1 MGSNNKYSTKPR
13 PGIGY
18 LIVYSDMQDSPAFN
32 AMRPLAQLLVMKAKR
47 FYDRTRQSPVPV
59 SDRTAANL
67 TGSSIRTA
75 RSLCREAVHY
85 GCWRKHSDGY
95 LSGSGRGV
103 AATYQ
108 LTDEMFRGKPAT
120 LDFLRWDG
128 TPFQEQHTPAYNRR
142 KQRSLARLK
151 AFKTRKPVSQPGS
164 QPVPPAFKKT
174 GPRFPHT
181 PSPAVDTHLGPA
193 VDTHLGPPKVQ
204 QNPAVDTHHISRE
217 ELSVF
222 TASGPVA
229 APVAKP
235 TPVIML
241 ARRRKPHP

>member
-1 MGSNNKYSTKPR
+1 MADNNKYSTKPR

-95 LSGSGRGV
+95 LSGSGR
-103 AATYQ
+103 
-108 LTDEMFRGKPAT
+108 
-120 LDFLRWDG
+120 
-128 TPFQEQHTPAYNRR
+128 
-142 KQRSLARLK
+142 
-151 AFKTRKPVSQPGS
+151 
-164 QPVPPAFKKT
+164 
-174 GPRFPHT
+174 
-181 PSPAVDTHLGPA
+181 
-193 VDTHLGPPKVQ
+193 
-204 QNPAVDTHHISRE
+204 
-217 ELSVF
+217 
-222 TASGPVA
+222 
-229 APVAKP
+229 
-235 TPVIML
+235 
-241 ARRRKPHP
+241 